1 MRHPVGPPP
10 RIKPDAEDIRQ
21 ARERRLAQ
29 LRVHAHQSA
38 PEPEREIIVQR
49 QSGNARRCYRLVK
62 SMSLMW
68 RDVGVSRVPRGFRQ
82 VALSISWLSPI
93 ARSPDTLFTIKIASL
108 IFLPE

>member
-21 ARERRLAQ
+21 ARERIAQ

-49 QSGNARRCYRLVK
+49 QSGDARQCYRLGK
-62 SMSLMW
+62 SMSLM
-68 RDVGVSRVPRGFRQ
+68 
-82 VALSISWLSPI
+82 
-93 ARSPDTLFTIKIASL
+93 
-108 IFLPE
+108 